1 MVGLKHKT
9 EQTHL
14 AESKKL
20 EDEALK
26 LKEKVVSLD
35 EDLAVKQEEAKT
47 LENNYEELENQ
58 QIALWNHC
66 MTDDKV
72 PAKMGKLTR
81 QSEVELGSSSIFVL
95 MV

>member
-1 MVGLKHKT
+1 MDDLKHKT
-9 EQTHL
+9 HL
-14 AESKKL
+14 VESKKL

-35 EDLAVKQEEAKT
+35 VDLVSKQEEVKT
-47 LENNYEELENQ
+47 LESNYEELENE

-66 MTDDKV
+66 MTDDKA

-81 QSEVELGSSSIFVL
+81 QSEVELGGSSRFVL

>member
-1 MVGLKHKT
+1 MDDFKHKT

-26 LKEKVVSLD
+26 LKEKVVALD
-35 EDLAVKQEEAKT
+35 GDLAVREEEVKT
-47 LENNYEELENQ
+47 LESNYEELENQ

-66 MTDDKV
+66 MTDDKA
-72 PAKMGKLTR
+72 PAKLGKLTR
-81 QSEVELGSSSIFVL
+81 QSEIDLSGSIFLL

>member
-1 MVGLKHKT
+1 MVDLKHKT

-20 EDEALK
+20 ENEALK

-35 EDLAVKQEEAKT
+35 KDMVSKQEEVKT
-47 LENNYEELENQ
+47 LESNYEELENQ

-66 MTDDKV
+66 MTDGKA

-81 QSEVELGSSSIFVL
+81 QSEVELGGSSRFVL
-95 MV
+95 IV